1 MQKPPAKYYQIEF
14 NMNQKSDQV
23 WFILVMQ
30 NGFII
35 QIEQFNLPYKQAK
48 EKSNMMLSIEM
59 KKSV

>member
-1 MQKPPAKYYQIEF
+1 
-14 NMNQKSDQV
+14 MNQKSDQV

-30 NGFII
+30 NGFNI

-48 EKSNMMLSIEM
+48 EKSNMMLSVEM